1 MCAVCSLMVELAS
14 YETALPSS
22 RVWVEGDFC
31 VAKYSQDDRWYRGK
45 IEKRAEDNMFEVQH
59 SLICADLW
67 YFSRLCLAGAVG
79 GRVVQTL
86 NSEIKRLQGQIPVL
100 GCNCL
105 PPSQVC
111 VWVYVCVCACVLCA

>member
-22 RVWVEGDFC
+22 RVWAEGDFC

-67 YFSRLCLAGAVG
+67 
-79 GRVVQTL
+79 
-86 NSEIKRLQGQIPVL
+86 
-100 GCNCL
+100 
-105 PPSQVC
+105 
-111 VWVYVCVCACVLCA
+111 

>member
-67 YFSRLCLAGAVG
+67 CSL
-79 GRVVQTL
+79 
-86 NSEIKRLQGQIPVL
+86 
-100 GCNCL
+100 
-105 PPSQVC
+105 VC
-111 VWVYVCVCACVLCA
+111 VWQEPWVAEWFRL